1 MAELLTEIG
10 PDYGKGGAI
19 VLRHFDGEGKNVYRP
34 GMTISP
40 EEIVTFPPMNRFRLV
55 RAGYI
60 RLIEEK
66 GDELSGDVMRLSQD
80 KKALEARVA
89 ELEKELAASRREC
102 EALRGAIHGDE
113 VPTENGSKE
122 LTDEEGKQDD
132 EAGGQYDGLS
142 TDELK
147 HLCKDRGL
155 KGYGNSSDEKLIERL
170 IEHDKRNEQ

>member
-40 EEIVTFPPMNRFRLV
+40 EEIITFPPMNRFRLV

-60 RLIEEK
+60 RLVEEK

-113 VPTENGSKE
+113 VPTEEVSEKQ
-122 LTDEEGKQDD
+122 TEGEGNNDD
-132 EAGGQYDGLS
+132 ETVGPYDWLS

-147 HLCKDRGL
+147 QLCKDRGL

-170 IEHDKRNEQ
+170 IEDDKKEQQ